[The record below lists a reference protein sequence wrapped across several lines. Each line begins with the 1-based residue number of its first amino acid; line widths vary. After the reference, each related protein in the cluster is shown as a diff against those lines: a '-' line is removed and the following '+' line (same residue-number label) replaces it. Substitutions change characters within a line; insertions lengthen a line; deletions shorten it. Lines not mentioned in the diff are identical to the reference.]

1 MLMKPLL
8 FVLVIISLFS
18 CQTDD
23 ADYEMVAV
31 AIPEMM
37 SKSEFRKSV
46 KVQAAKPTVNV
57 GKIYAY
63 QDFIF
68 ITDAF
73 KGVHI
78 IDNSNPSAP
87 KAIAYLKIP
96 GNEDISIKNNYLYA
110 DSATDLVV
118 FDISDITNVQVVDR
132 LEDVFS
138 IYDYQIPRD
147 AEYADFSN
155 YDFENN
161 VVISWRIV
169 KERREK
175 VDNSLLVFN
184 DAAFSTAAESSV
196 GVGGSL
202 ARFQIID
209 NYLYTVGSSALS
221 IFNISNLA
229 NPIFENLQYA
239 GWSIET
245 MFYADHH
252 LYLGGTNGMY
262 IYSLENSNIPEYVS
276 QFVHWEGCDPVVVD
290 GNYAYLTLRGG
301 NACGQMES
309 VLEVIDITDK
319 TNPTLA
325 SRHILDNPYGLGF
338 KGAALYVCD
347 GTSGLKVFD
356 KTNPLELQQTQSF
369 TDIYAKD
376 VIPLHNSLLMIGEK
390 AVYQYSYNE
399 NALQL
404 ISTFRLD

>member
-1 MLMKPLL
+1 MKQFFFVFALMCLL
-8 FVLVIISLFS
+8 S
-18 CQTDD
+18 CNTDD
-23 ADYEMVAV
+23 RDYETIAV

-46 KVQAAKPTVNV
+46 EVQAAKSSINV

-63 QDFIF
+63 EDLIF

-73 KGVHI
+73 KGVHV
-78 IDNSNPSAP
+78 IDNSNPTAP
-87 KAIAYLKIP
+87 RATAYLKIP
-96 GNEDISIKNNYLYA
+96 GNEDISIKNNHLYA
-110 DSATDLVV
+110 DSAMDLVV
-118 FDISDITNVQVVDR
+118 FDISDLSNVQVIDR

-138 IYDYQIPRD
+138 VYDYRIPSE

-169 KERREK
+169 QERREI

-202 ARFQIID
+202 ARFQIIND
-209 NYLYTVGSSALS
+209 YLYTVGTSALS

-229 NPIFENLQYA
+229 NPIFENIQYA
-239 GWSIET
+239 GWNIET
-245 MFYADHH
+245 MFYADNY

-262 IYSLENSNIPEYVS
+262 IYSLENATTPKYVS

-301 NACGQMES
+301 NTCGQLES

-325 SRHILDNPYGLGF
+325 ARYFLDNPYGLGF
-338 KGAALYVCD
+338 KGPTLYVCD

-369 TDIYAKD
+369 TDIHAKD
-376 VIPLHNSLLMIGEK
+376 VIPLPNSLLMIGEK
-390 AVYQYSYNE
+390 ALYQYSYNE

-404 ISTFRLD
+404 ISTYRLN